1 MNGNFVVASGEQLAA
16 FFSETH
22 GVVCSAYTVK
32 NIDITQSTIEFST
45 YGFTYA
51 QYVSGP
57 STAEITILGANP
69 RTTTLSELGICRPA
83 NELSVDELMKIVY
96 QKLEQRSND

>member
-22 GVVCSAYTVK
+22 GVVCSAYRVK
-32 NIDITQSTIEFST
+32 DISITQSTLEFSRYGST
-45 YGFTYA
+45 YP

-69 RTTTLSELGICRPA
+69 RITTLSELGICRPA

>member
-32 NIDITQSTIEFST
+32 DISITQPTLAFGQHGHT
-45 YGFTYA
+45 YT

-57 STAEITILGANP
+57 PTAEITILGADP
-69 RTTTLSELGICRPA
+69 RITTLSELGICRPA